1 MRIDII
7 TVVPDI
13 LKSPFE
19 ASILKRAIEKGHVE
33 IHMHNLRDYVTDN
46 YKQIDDYQFDYIL
59 GAGDKIEIKVFGQPD
74 LDVTSLL
81 GNSGEINYP
90 FLGKVKLV
98 GLSVSQ
104 VEQTISEGLQ
114 PDYLVNPNV
123 YAQVVEY
130 RPFYIHGEVKEPGAY
145 PYQPAM
151 TVNQAIALAGGL
163 TERASV
169 DKIFIFKE
177 QTKQQQQKGSLNSQI
192 AAGDTIKI
200 EQRLF

>member
-1 MRIDII
+1 MKFK
-7 TVVPDI
+7 I
-13 LKSPFE
+13 LTGLILLLSFCSF
-19 ASILKRAIEKGHVE
+19 ASDSQ
-33 IHMHNLRDYVTDN
+33 N
-46 YKQIDDYQFDYIL
+46 YIL

-104 VEQTISEGLQ
+104 VEQTITSGLQ

-130 RPFYIHGEVKEPGAY
+130 RPFYIHGEVKKPGGY

>member
-1 MRIDII
+1 MK
-7 TVVPDI
+7 VKI
-13 LKSPFE
+13 LTGL
-19 ASILKRAIEKGHVE
+19 ILLLSFCSFA
-33 IHMHNLRDYVTDN
+33 NDSQN
-46 YKQIDDYQFDYIL
+46 YIL

-81 GNSGEINYP
+81 SNSGEINYP
-90 FLGKVKLV
+90 FLGKVKLA
-98 GLSVSQ
+98 GLNTSEIEQ
-104 VEQTISEGLQ
+104 VITEGLK

-123 YAQVVEY
+123 YVQVIEY
-130 RPFYIHGEVKEPGAY
+130 RPFYIHGEVENPGAY

-163 TERASV
+163 TERAST

>member
-1 MRIDII
+1 MKVRTLIGL
-7 TVVPDI
+7 I
-13 LKSPFE
+13 LLLSFGSF
-19 ASILKRAIEKGHVE
+19 ASDSQ
-33 IHMHNLRDYVTDN
+33 N
-46 YKQIDDYQFDYIL
+46 YIL

-104 VEQTISEGLQ
+104 VEQTIISGLQ
-114 PDYLVNPNV
+114 PDYLVKPNV

-130 RPFYIHGEVKEPGAY
+130 RPFYIHGEVKKPGGY

>member
-1 MRIDII
+1 MKARIL
-7 TVVPDI
+7 TGLI
-13 LKSPFE
+13 LLLSFGSF
-19 ASILKRAIEKGHVE
+19 ASDSQ
-33 IHMHNLRDYVTDN
+33 N
-46 YKQIDDYQFDYIL
+46 YIL

-74 LDVTSLL
+74 LNVTSLL

-104 VEQTISEGLQ
+104 VEQTIISGLQ
-114 PDYLVNPNV
+114 PDYLVKPNV
-123 YAQVVEY
+123 YAQVLEY
-130 RPFYIHGEVKEPGAY
+130 RPFYIHGEVKKPGGY

>member
-1 MRIDII
+1 MKVRILIGLIFLLSFGSFAND
-7 TVVPDI
+7 
-13 LKSPFE
+13 SQ
-19 ASILKRAIEKGHVE
+19 
-33 IHMHNLRDYVTDN
+33 N
-46 YKQIDDYQFDYIL
+46 YIL

-98 GLSVSQ
+98 GLTVSQ
-104 VEQTISEGLQ
+104 VEQTISKGLQ

-123 YAQVVEY
+123 YAQVVDY
-130 RPFYIHGEVKEPGAY
+130 RPFYIHGEVKKPGGY

>member
-1 MRIDII
+1 MK
-7 TVVPDI
+7 VKI
-13 LKSPFE
+13 LVCLILLFSFGSF
-19 ASILKRAIEKGHVE
+19 ASDSQ
-33 IHMHNLRDYVTDN
+33 N
-46 YKQIDDYQFDYIL
+46 YIL

-74 LDVTSLL
+74 LNVTSLL

-104 VEQTISEGLQ
+104 VEQTIISGLQ

-130 RPFYIHGEVKEPGAY
+130 RPFYIHGEVKKPGGY
-145 PYQPAM
+145 PYQPSM

-192 AAGDTIKI
+192 AAGDTVKI

>member
-1 MRIDII
+1 MK
-7 TVVPDI
+7 VKI
-13 LKSPFE
+13 LTGL
-19 ASILKRAIEKGHVE
+19 ILLQSFGSFA
-33 IHMHNLRDYVTDN
+33 NDSQN
-46 YKQIDDYQFDYIL
+46 YIL

-98 GLSVSQ
+98 GLSISQ
-104 VEQTISEGLQ
+104 VEQTISKGLQ
-114 PDYLVNPNV
+114 PDYLVNPNI

-130 RPFYIHGEVKEPGAY
+130 RPFYIHGEVKKPGGY

-163 TERASV
+163 TERASD

>member
-1 MRIDII
+1 MK
-7 TVVPDI
+7 VKI
-13 LKSPFE
+13 LVCLILLFSFGSF
-19 ASILKRAIEKGHVE
+19 ASDSQ
-33 IHMHNLRDYVTDN
+33 N
-46 YKQIDDYQFDYIL
+46 YIL

-74 LDVTSLL
+74 LNVTSLL

-104 VEQTISEGLQ
+104 VEQTIISGLQ

-123 YAQVVEY
+123 YVQVIEY
-130 RPFYIHGEVKEPGAY
+130 RPFYIHGEVKNPGAY

-163 TERASV
+163 TERASI
-169 DKIFIFKE
+169 DKIYIFKE
-177 QTKQQQQKGSLNSQI
+177 QTKQQQNKGSLKSQI

>member
-1 MRIDII
+1 MKAK
-7 TVVPDI
+7 I
-13 LKSPFE
+13 LTGFILLLSFCSF
-19 ASILKRAIEKGHVE
+19 ASDSQ
-33 IHMHNLRDYVTDN
+33 N
-46 YKQIDDYQFDYIL
+46 YIL
-59 GAGDKIEIKVFGQPD
+59 CAGDKIEIKVFGQPD

-90 FLGKVKLV
+90 FLGKVRLV
-98 GLSVSQ
+98 GLSVAQ

-123 YAQVVEY
+123 YAQVIEY

-151 TVNQAIALAGGL
+151 TVNQAVALAGGL

>member
-1 MRIDII
+1 MKFIFSL
-7 TVVPDI
+7 TLLFLSSVCFAQTAH
-13 LKSPFE
+13 S
-19 ASILKRAIEKGHVE
+19 
-33 IHMHNLRDYVTDN
+33 YV
-46 YKQIDDYQFDYIL
+46 L
-59 GAGDKIEIKVFGQPD
+59 GAGDKVEIKVFGQPD
-74 LDVTSLL
+74 LEVIALL

-98 GLSVSQ
+98 GLNISE
-104 VEQTISEGLQ
+104 VEQLITQGLK

-123 YAQVVEY
+123 YVQVVQY
-130 RPFYIHGEVKEPGAY
+130 RPFYIHGEVENPGAY

-163 TERASV
+163 TERASI
-169 DKIFIFKE
+169 DKIYIFKE

>member
-1 MRIDII
+1 MKVGI
-7 TVVPDI
+7 V
-13 LKSPFE
+13 
-19 ASILKRAIEKGHVE
+19 ASLMLLLSFGSFA
-33 IHMHNLRDYVTDN
+33 NDSQN
-46 YKQIDDYQFDYIL
+46 YIL
-59 GAGDKIEIKVFGQPD
+59 GAGDKIEIRVFGQPD

-104 VEQTISEGLQ
+104 VEQIISEGLQ
-114 PDYLVNPNV
+114 PNYLVNPNV

>member
-1 MRIDII
+1 MKVRTLIGL
-7 TVVPDI
+7 I
-13 LKSPFE
+13 LLLSFGSF
-19 ASILKRAIEKGHVE
+19 ASDSQ
-33 IHMHNLRDYVTDN
+33 N
-46 YKQIDDYQFDYIL
+46 YIL

-104 VEQTISEGLQ
+104 VEQIIISGLQ
-114 PDYLVNPNV
+114 PDYLVKPNV

-130 RPFYIHGEVKEPGAY
+130 RPFYIHGEVKKPGGY

-163 TERASV
+163 TGRASV

>member
-1 MRIDII
+1 MK
-7 TVVPDI
+7 VKI
-13 LKSPFE
+13 LVCLILLFSFGSF
-19 ASILKRAIEKGHVE
+19 ASDSQ
-33 IHMHNLRDYVTDN
+33 N
-46 YKQIDDYQFDYIL
+46 YIL

-74 LDVTSLL
+74 LNVTSLL

-104 VEQTISEGLQ
+104 VEQTISKGLQ

-123 YAQVVEY
+123 YAQVVDY
-130 RPFYIHGEVKEPGAY
+130 RPFYIHGEVKKPGGY